1 MERTGSKHISKMT
14 EADLI
19 NLACKKNEAAFM
31 EMYNRY
37 KDGLR
42 IHVGK
47 IIPPWDV
54 EDICMQTFLKAFL
67 HIESYDSSKSEF
79 RTWLYTIG
87 WNTALDHIG
96 KKKREQDNMP
106 TMSIDNDDEAGATRI
121 TAPDKSAEE
130 AISYQEDYDKLI
142 RYIEGLADLYRDIAR
157 DRFVGECE
165 YNEIAE
171 KYNLPINTVKT
182 RIKRAKELL
191 QKMMETSDE
200 INLEK

>member
-1 MERTGSKHISKMT
+1 MEKTGSKHISKMT

-19 NLACKKNEAAFM
+19 SLACKKNEAAFM

-47 IIPPWDV
+47 IIAPWDV

-67 HIESYDSSKSEF
+67 HIESYDSSRSEF

-121 TAPDKSAEE
+121 SAPDKSAEE

-165 YNEIAE
+165 YSEIAE